1 MSTRSVMEKEEL
13 FLASCKQGDYT
24 QFYKLY
30 RSGLDVNMRGG
41 EALREAIT
49 NSHVMIWTLLL
60 DCPGINLNL
69 KDENGRTAL
78 HVACWYN
85 KETAVAKLIST
96 SGVSGLNEKDL
107 HGNTPIM
114 MAAKYASKENIRNIL
129 KYFLYWLVRDTILV
143 IFEYSC

>member
-1 MSTRSVMEKEEL
+1 MEKEEL

-30 RSGLDVNMRGG
+30 QSGVDVNMRGG

-60 DCPGINLNL
+60 SSPEIDLRL
-69 KDENGRTAL
+69 KDENGRSAL

-96 SGVSGLNEKDL
+96 SEILNEKDF

-114 MAAKYASKENIRNIL
+114 MAAKYASKEDIQKREFFINIFVDR
-129 KYFLYWLVRDTILV
+129 V
-143 IFEYSC
+143 

>member
-1 MSTRSVMEKEEL
+1 MEKDEL

-24 QFYKLY
+24 QFYRLY
-30 RSGLDVNMRGG
+30 RSGGLDLNMRAG

-49 NSHVMIWTLLL
+49 NSHVMIWTLLMES
-60 DCPGINLNL
+60 PGIDLNL

-85 KETAVAKLIST
+85 KETAVAKLISA
-96 SGVSGLNEKDL
+96 SGLAGLNEKDF

-114 MAAKYASKENIRNIL
+114 MAAKYASKENIL
-129 KYFLYWLVRDTILV
+129 K
-143 IFEYSC
+143 

>member
-1 MSTRSVMEKEEL
+1 MEHQSDLSVSTDAAMEKDEL

-60 DCPGINLNL
+60 DCPAINLQL

-85 KETAVAKLIST
+85 KETAVTKLIST
-96 SGVSGLNEKDL
+96 SGLSDLNEKDL

-114 MAAKYASKENIRNIL
+114 MAAKYASKENILN
-129 KYFLYWLVRDTILV
+129 
-143 IFEYSC
+143 

>member
-1 MSTRSVMEKEEL
+1 MEKEEL

-30 RSGLDVNMRGG
+30 QSGVDVNMRGG

-60 DCPGINLNL
+60 SSPEIDLRL
-69 KDENGRTAL
+69 KDENGRSAL

-96 SGVSGLNEKDL
+96 SEILNEKDF

-114 MAAKYASKENIRNIL
+114 MAAKYASKEGIQKENFSYKHIWSLIIHRKSLI
-129 KYFLYWLVRDTILV
+129 
-143 IFEYSC
+143 

>member
-1 MSTRSVMEKEEL
+1 MEKEEL
-13 FLASCKQGDYT
+13 FLASCKQGDDT

-30 RSGLDVNMRGG
+30 QSGVDVNMRGG

-60 DCPGINLNL
+60 SSPEIDLRL
-69 KDENGRTAL
+69 KDENGRSAL

-96 SGVSGLNEKDL
+96 SEVLNEKDF

-114 MAAKYASKENIRNIL
+114 MAAKYASKEDIQKKNFSY
-129 KYFLYWLVRDTILV
+129 KHFY
-143 IFEYSC
+143 

>member
-1 MSTRSVMEKEEL
+1 MEKEEL

-30 RSGLDVNMRGG
+30 QSGVDVNMRAG

-60 DCPGINLNL
+60 FSPEIDLRL
-69 KDENGRTAL
+69 KDENGRSAL

-96 SGVSGLNEKDL
+96 SEVLNEKDF

-114 MAAKYASKENIRNIL
+114 MAAKYASKEDIQKEN
-129 KYFLYWLVRDTILV
+129 F
-143 IFEYSC
+143 S

>member
-1 MSTRSVMEKEEL
+1 MEKEEL

-30 RSGLDVNMRGG
+30 QSGVDVNMRGG

-60 DCPGINLNL
+60 SSPEIDLRL
-69 KDENGRTAL
+69 KDENGRSAL

-96 SGVSGLNEKDL
+96 SEVLNEKDF

-114 MAAKYASKENIRNIL
+114 MAAKYASKEDIQKEN
-129 KYFLYWLVRDTILV
+129 F
-143 IFEYSC
+143 S

>member
-1 MSTRSVMEKEEL
+1 MEHQSDLSVSTDAAMEKDEL

-30 RSGLDVNMRGG
+30 RSGVDVNMRAG

-49 NSHVMIWTLLL
+49 NSHVMIWTLLMES
-60 DCPGINLNL
+60 PGIDLNL

-85 KETAVAKLIST
+85 KETAVAKLISA
-96 SGVSGLNEKDL
+96 SGLAGLNEKDF

-114 MAAKYASKENIRNIL
+114 MAAKYASKENIL
-129 KYFLYWLVRDTILV
+129 K
-143 IFEYSC
+143 